1 MIDASIIQSSKQAH
15 GQHIMNTVTGQD
27 IHDSIFLDDANGK
40 ALDGLLLA
48 LAEGQEDD
56 AEEFLAVLCKAAK
69 SAHYKLSGEKAA
81 DEWLEGVAYDDY
93 VASVHH
99 AAMM

>member
-27 IHDSIFLDDANGK
+27 IHDSIFLDDANSN

-56 AEEFLAVLCKAAK
+56 ADEFLAVLRKAAK
-69 SAHYKLSGEKAA
+69 SAHYKLSGEKEF
-81 DEWLEGVAYDDY
+81 DEWVESAEFNDY
-93 VASVHH
+93 VASINH

>member
-69 SAHYKLSGEKAA
+69 SAHYKLSGEKEF
-81 DEWLEGVAYDDY
+81 DDWLEGIEHDDY
-93 VASVHH
+93 VASINH

>member
-1 MIDASIIQSSKQAH
+1 
-15 GQHIMNTVTGQD
+15 MNTVTGQD

-48 LAEGQEDD
+48 LAEGQEDEAD
-56 AEEFLAVLCKAAK
+56 EFLSVLRKAAK
-69 SAHYKLSGEKAA
+69 SAMYELSGEKEF
-81 DEWLEGVAYDDY
+81 DDWKEGIEHADY

-99 AAMM
+99 SAMM

>member
-1 MIDASIIQSSKQAH
+1 ME
-15 GQHIMNTVTGQD
+15 QHKMTTVTGQE
-27 IHDSIFLDDANGK
+27 ISDSIFIDKANTD

-48 LAEGQEDD
+48 LAEGKNNKVSKFLSVLKLAASD
-56 AEEFLAVLCKAAK
+56 AF
-69 SAHYKLSGEKAA
+69 YDLSGEKAA